1 MNVLHSSKKNFPPI
15 KKVGFFG
22 IPIDGRKSSI
32 ANNLICFIGLDLFHL
47 TSRSSNKRLI
57 IFILETQS
65 CYDSVF
71 LSVVRSQSTLCLIYL
86 SSLIYGSL
94 FITACILQGK
104 LQSRLCQQ
112 QQKHLVN
119 VNYHRQCAKTFVI
132 GVHAMMV
139 TLNNLDGRL
148 FNRSSY
154 SRTPIY
160 PFDCRSSSSIDR

>member
-22 IPIDGRKSSI
+22 IPIDGRKSRI

-47 TSRSSNKRLI
+47 TSRSSNKKSMN
-57 IFILETQS
+57 FTLETQS

-94 FITACILQGK
+94 FITACILQGEITV
-104 LQSRLCQQ
+104 STMPTTT
-112 QQKHLVN
+112 
-119 VNYHRQCAKTFVI
+119 KTFSKRQLSPTMCQNICDRRACDDGHAKQFGWAAFQSVI
-132 GVHAMMV
+132 VQSNA
-139 TLNNLDGRL
+139 NLSIRL
-148 FNRSSY
+148 
-154 SRTPIY
+154 PIEL
-160 PFDCRSSSSIDR
+160 IDR